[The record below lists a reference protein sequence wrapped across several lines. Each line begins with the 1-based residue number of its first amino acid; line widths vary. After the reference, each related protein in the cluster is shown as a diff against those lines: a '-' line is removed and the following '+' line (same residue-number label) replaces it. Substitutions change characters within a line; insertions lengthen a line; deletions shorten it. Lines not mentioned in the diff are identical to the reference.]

1 MERTTIALIVLCLVL
16 LFAQFFMREGF
27 FDAVTD
33 VITYCVDASG
43 APLPCGKSGKCVSRF
58 GNFVTCSTSAV
69 ISACYDAS
77 GNKNTCGS
85 SGQCVNSRDQVVYCS
100 NNPGNSDWGYDS
112 LSRGG
117 WGGWGGGWGGG
128 DGDGDGSGAGSQS
141 QGSGGGNGWGSWG
154 SGWGGDQSSAPAAQA
169 QGSPPPWGGQGGN
182 YDAQFAS
189 LRADIR
195 DDLRKT
201 LKKEGAKSCSSSD
214 GGDADDSC
222 SSEDFSPAADQ
233 GAQFLKEVYGKDP
246 NAYIRKD
253 SIPCYNCAVP

>member
-112 LSRGG
+112 WGGG
-117 WGGWGGGWGGG
+117 WGNGWGSGAADVSQSQGNGWGGWSGWGGGWGGDDSDS
-128 DGDGDGSGAGSQS
+128 DGR
-141 QGSGGGNGWGSWG
+141 QGPQ
-154 SGWGGDQSSAPAAQA
+154 DPQ
-169 QGSPPPWGGQGGN
+169 GGQGGQGPQGSQGGS
-182 YDAQFAS
+182 YSAQFAS

-201 LKKEGAKSCSSSD
+201 IKKEVAKSCSSSD

-222 SSEDFSPAADQ
+222 SSEDFSPAAEQ
-233 GAQFLKEVYGKDP
+233 GAQFLKEVYGQDAG
-246 NAYIRKD
+246 AYIRKD